1 MNNNRSR
8 NVAVEIERKF
18 LLRGDAWR
26 AQAQRSLRMVQAYLG
41 GERCSIRVRIEG
53 EEAFLNLKSRDLG
66 TRRLEFEYP
75 VPLEEAEHM
84 LAAFGGQQVA
94 KTRHFVER
102 GGHTW
107 EIDEFSGDNAGLVV
121 AEIELAAEDEAF
133 ERPDWIGAEV
143 TMDPRY
149 YNVNLARTPFRDWA
163 DRATLASGA

>member
-1 MNNNRSR
+1 MGI
-8 NVAVEIERKF
+8 EIERKF

-53 EEAFLNLKSRDLG
+53 DVAFLNLKSKDLG
-66 TRRLEFEYP
+66 ARRMEFEYP
-75 VPLEEAEHM
+75 VPLADAEQM

-102 GGHTW
+102 GGHIW

-121 AEIELAAEDEAF
+121 AEIELGAEDEAF
-133 ERPDWIGAEV
+133 ERPDWVGDEV

-149 YNVNLARTPFRDWA
+149 YNVNLARVPFREWA
-163 DRATLASGA
+163 DGALPASGA

>member
-1 MNNNRSR
+1 
-8 NVAVEIERKF
+8 
-18 LLRGDAWR
+18 
-26 AQAQRSLRMVQAYLG
+26 MVQAYLG